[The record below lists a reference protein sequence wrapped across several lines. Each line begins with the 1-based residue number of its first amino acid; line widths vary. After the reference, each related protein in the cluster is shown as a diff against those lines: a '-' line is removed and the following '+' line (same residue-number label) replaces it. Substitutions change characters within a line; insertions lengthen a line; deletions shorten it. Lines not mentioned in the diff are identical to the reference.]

1 MPNLATDIHA
11 LVTQL
16 KAVVAQLNN
25 SETLLV
31 SVDRFSI
38 SLKLSLQHVAGAG
51 LKSSLVLL
59 GATQTDALVQTLNL
73 EFTEQLLSESIQKFA
88 AVPLEEPLL
97 RATEAIDIAVSEAA
111 RSVEDFGFDRGSVTL
126 SFTASSDGNLQ
137 FGIVKFGIVKG
148 SIKRENVSTV
158 ELGFRLKRDAQ
169 R

>member
-1 MPNLATDIHA
+1 MPNLATDVHA

-38 SLKLSLQHVAGAG
+38 TLKLSLQEVAGAG
-51 LKSSLVLL
+51 LKSSLVLV
-59 GATQTDALVQTLNL
+59 GASQTDALVQTLHLN
-73 EFTEQLLSESIQKFA
+73 FTEQTPEETIQKFA
-88 AVPLEEPLL
+88 AVPLEESLL

-111 RSVEDFGFDRGSVTL
+111 RGVEDFGFDRGSVTL
-126 SFTASSDGNLQ
+126 AFSATSDGNLQ
-137 FGIVKFGIVKG
+137 FGIVKGG
-148 SIKRENVSTV
+148 IKRENISTV
-158 ELGFRLKRDAQ
+158 ELGFRLKRDAA

>member
-16 KAVVAQLNN
+16 KAVVAQLNS

-38 SLKLSLQHVAGAG
+38 TLKLSLQEVAGAG

-59 GATQTDALVQTLNL
+59 GASQTDTLVQTLNL
-73 EFTEQLLSESIQKFA
+73 EFTEQALEEGVQKFA
-88 AVPLEEPLL
+88 AVQLEESLL
-97 RATEAIDIAVSEAA
+97 RASEAIDIAVSEAA
-111 RSVEDFGFDRGSVTL
+111 RGVEDFGFDRGSVTL

-137 FGIVKFGIVKG
+137 FGIVKG
-148 SIKRENVSTV
+148 SIKRENVSSV
-158 ELGFRLKRDAQ
+158 ELGFRLKRDAPK
-169 R
+169 

>member
-1 MPNLATDIHA
+1 MPNLATDVHA

-38 SLKLSLQHVAGAG
+38 TLKLSLQEVAGAG

-59 GATQTDALVQTLNL
+59 GASQTDALVQTLSL
-73 EFTEQLLSESIQKFA
+73 EFTEQALAEGSQKFA
-88 AVPLEEPLL
+88 AVQLEEPLL
-97 RATEAIDIAVSEAA
+97 RASEAIDIAVSEAA
-111 RSVEDFGFDRGSVTL
+111 RDVENFGFNRGSVTL
-126 SFTASSDGNLQ
+126 AFTASSDGNLQ
-137 FGIVKFGIVKG
+137 FGIVKG
-148 SIKRENVSTV
+148 SIKRENISTV
-158 ELGFRLKRDAQ
+158 ELGFRLKRDAP

>member
-1 MPNLATDIHA
+1 MPNLATDVHA

-38 SLKLSLQHVAGAG
+38 TLKLSLQEVAGVE
-51 LKSSLVLL
+51 LKSRLVLV
-59 GATQTDALVQTLNL
+59 GASQTDALVQTLSL
-73 EFTEQLLSESIQKFA
+73 EFTEQSPSEGLQKFA
-88 AVPLEEPLL
+88 TVPLEEPLL
-97 RATEAIDIAVSEAA
+97 RASEALDIAVSEAA
-111 RSVEDFGFDRGSVTL
+111 RSVDNFGFDRGSVTL
-126 SFTASSDGNLQ
+126 AFTASSDGNLQ
-137 FGIVKFGIVKG
+137 FGIVKG

-158 ELGFRLKRDAQ
+158 ELGFKLKRDAP